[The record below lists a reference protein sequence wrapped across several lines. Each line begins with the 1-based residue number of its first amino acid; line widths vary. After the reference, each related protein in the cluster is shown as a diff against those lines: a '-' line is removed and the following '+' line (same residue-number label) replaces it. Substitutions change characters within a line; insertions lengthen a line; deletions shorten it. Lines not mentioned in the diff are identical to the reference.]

1 MAIKYKWLAQQL
13 RKQIYDNMEKGIPRL
28 PTEKELCGRYQVSRQ
43 TVRQSLA
50 LLEQEGL
57 ISRKQGSGSYI
68 TGLKSGNNMVAALV
82 YDDQEASCASLLDEL
97 RRALSQRGFS
107 LNVQVTGN
115 RTWDEGEILGR
126 LLESPPRALVA
137 EGVKS
142 ALPSPNLDLYH
153 RLRALGVP
161 MVFLRGGYAAFPQE
175 PCIKD
180 DNLGGTGL
188 LVRHLLEQGHR
199 EIGGVFRMDD
209 LPGLERYQGFMEAM
223 KAAGTRVM
231 DRRICWYASGE
242 LEELSQGRLDFL
254 RKMAVQQLQD
264 CTAVICHD
272 DEIAYW
278 LSRVLQPSYG
288 VLQPPHSPLGAP
300 MAIAACEST
309 YASAGN
315 MLSYTTLERRPRQLA
330 YALAQ
335 AVTDRLRGL
344 AVPSR
349 ELPLELAVR
358 ESTRVPLEAN

>member
-68 TGLKSGNNMVAALV
+68 TGLKSGSNVVAALV
-82 YDDQEASCASLLDEL
+82 YDDQEAFCASLLDEL

-107 LNVQVTGN
+107 LSVRVTGN

-142 ALPSPNLDLYH
+142 ALPNPNLDLYH

-180 DNLGGTGL
+180 DNPGGTAL

-199 EIGGVFRMDD
+199 EIGGIFRMDD

-223 KAAGTRVM
+223 KAAGHRVM

-242 LEELSQGRLDFL
+242 LEELSQGRPDFL
-254 RKMAVQQLQD
+254 RKVAVQQLQD

-278 LSRVLQPSYG
+278 LSRVL
-288 VLQPPHSPLGAP
+288 LPPHSPLRIP

-315 MLSYTTLERRPRQLA
+315 MLACTTLERSPRQLA
-330 YALAQ
+330 CALAQ

-349 ELPLELAVR
+349 ELPLELAIR